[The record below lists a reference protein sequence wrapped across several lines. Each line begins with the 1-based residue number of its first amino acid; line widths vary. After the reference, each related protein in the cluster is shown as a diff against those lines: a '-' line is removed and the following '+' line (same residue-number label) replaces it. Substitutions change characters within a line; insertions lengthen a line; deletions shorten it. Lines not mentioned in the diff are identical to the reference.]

1 METLNLTPK
10 ELAEKTIRDIEKKR
24 QQREKGRKEA
34 NSFNIERIIRTNRKI
49 NRAKRRGNRSF

>member
-10 ELAEKTIRDIEKKR
+10 ELAVRDIEKKR

-34 NSFNIERIIRTNRKI
+34 TSFNIERTIVTNRRLHKA
-49 NRAKRRGNRSF
+49 RRRGNRSF

>member
-34 NSFNIERIIRTNRKI
+34 TSFNIERTIRTNRKI

>member
-1 METLNLTPK
+1 METLNLIPK

-34 NSFNIERIIRTNRKI
+34 TSFNIERTIRTNRKI

>member
-34 NSFNIERIIRTNRKI
+34 TSFNIERTIVTNRRLHKA
-49 NRAKRRGNRSF
+49 RRRGNRSF